1 MPGDPVLPPRAWDF
15 PPWQA
20 ACLVSGAAQAAE
32 RAWAKPVP
40 IDVILDVSWD
50 LHQAFRDLGITLRR
64 LSRLQRN
71 TGPDR
76 PPRTGLHEPGSHI
89 YRAGSAAMD
98 AGAALR
104 DREVLQHVR
113 RAIALGRP
121 AGGDPEQ
128 GPAAITAALELAGSA
143 VIACRIVG
151 TSPSGTAADRDAAVG
166 AFMRAV
172 DNLDAA
178 VENLARRVNGPH
190 TARLSAVRT
199 GLEQGYTDLQETLI
213 CSAVDFRRPGSGRQ
227 VLAMRE
233 RYPVLPHRS
242 PLAQDART
250 PTPPGSPRPTSRQS
264 PGQSPSEPQTPRRR
278 GRRRPLPA
286 GRRFSPDRT
295 VHADRRREN
304 HRTAPNRRT
313 R

>member
-1 MPGDPVLPPRAWDF
+1 MPGDPALPTRDWDF

-20 ACLVSGAAQAAE
+20 ALLVSAAAQAAAH
-32 RAWAKPVP
+32 AWAKPVP
-40 IDVILDVSWD
+40 ADVILDVTWD

-64 LSRLQRN
+64 LSRLQQD
-71 TGPDR
+71 TGPDG

-98 AGAALR
+98 AGAVLR

-143 VIACRIVG
+143 AMACRIVG
-151 TSPSGTAADRDAAVG
+151 TSPFGTATDRDAAVA

-178 VENLARRVNGPH
+178 VENLARRVANANS
-190 TARLSAVRT
+190 ARLSAART
-199 GLEQGYTDLQETLI
+199 GLEHVYTDLRETLI

-233 RYPVLPHRS
+233 RYPVLPHRLPS
-242 PLAQDART
+242 AGDAPVAHAAGLAAAGFPPVPRAIIWRAPDAALPRPSAPTPGRT
-250 PTPPGSPRPTSRQS
+250 PLQPRQS
-264 PGQSPSEPQTPRRR
+264 SA
-278 GRRRPLPA
+278 RRPA
-286 GRRFSPDRT
+286 T
-295 VHADRRREN
+295 
-304 HRTAPNRRT
+304 
-313 R
+313 